1 MHDTELRE
9 RILDAAEATKL
20 PDGSA
25 AFASVVNEAAL
36 PDAFP
41 ALIITLEDARIED
54 APRASLP
61 ATFSGE
67 AAIQGIIYVPTS
79 TVDLDTEQ
87 NTTYT
92 TEDARR
98 LFLAFLHELYD
109 EATDPMQPAP
119 GLNVTLE
126 RVQVGQRSVQG
137 QSMHAI
143 GFALSGPAQYTPSTL
158 ESFPADSN

>member
-1 MHDTELRE
+1 MHDAELRE

-36 PDAFP
+36 PNAFP

-54 APRASLP
+54 APGAPAP

-67 AAIQGIIYVPTS
+67 VAIQGIIYVPTS
-79 TVDLDTEQ
+79 TVDLDSEED
-87 NTTYT
+87 TTYT
-92 TEDARR
+92 TEDARQ
-98 LFLAFLHELYD
+98 LFLAFLRELYD
-109 EATDPMQPAP
+109 ESADPMQPAP
-119 GLNVTLE
+119 GLNATLD

-143 GFALSGPAQYTPSTL
+143 GFAFSGPAQYTPSSL